1 MPTKIVSTAERLAN
15 AVDLV
20 GAQVI
25 HEDDI
30 AFAQRRRED
39 PLNISDERWSIHRAI
54 NDIGRRQAID
64 AQRCNQRQRLPV
76 AVRNTRNE
84 TLATR

>member
-1 MPTKIVSTAERLAN
+1 
-15 AVDLV
+15 V

-25 HEDDI
+25 LEDDI

-39 PLNISDERWSIHRAI
+39 LLNISEERWPIHRAV
-54 NDIGRRQAID
+54 NDIRGRQAID
-64 AQRCNQRQRLPV
+64 AQRGNKRQRLPV
-76 AVRNTRNE
+76 AVRHARNE